1 MNEFRRPLRRRRRL
15 YEAPL
20 TTATT
25 IKTSP
30 IIGGTTTVIMGGGGG
45 RRLSGDDGDVN
56 ILLLVGAVGA
66 GVSLLLLVIGLCRA
80 RRVHHAT
87 TGNVGGEVEE
97 RRRRKTTT
105 TTKKCT
111 SKKMSRTANNSD
123 DVVTFEPGKNN
134 PGRRHGWFRRPS
146 GIDGNNTTSLS
157 GSPLRPPPP
166 PAFFPPTNNNSRP
179 NTPNQYHHTDDDD
192 ESNAD
197 FVLARAALGNNN
209 DGYDNANK
217 YGGGESLEDGDDVES
232 LGGESFGYT
241 VDGES
246 SLAASRNATKYING
260 VAAAAAAIPGTTNED
275 SAIGAGGISSFT
287 NDRGIFRWNENG
299 TKMVYTPT
307 NTATL
312 RKTGGGV
319 AVAVVGEEQNGFIFD
334 ERKKKWVVKEKI
346 VGGKTSKN
354 VSFPS
359 STAALITSTNIK
371 RVRSNESTA
380 GGSVISGMTGMSEF
394 TYDQIGR
401 SNNTTTTTTT
411 NDNGR
416 KVIMTK
422 NKKAASPNTPDETE
436 EGFEISSSMG
446 ITLTPL
452 TPATVYD
459 DTNDNDAIDDID
471 QLLLLRVGPT
481 TLSTPTRNEH
491 SNNNN
496 NNNDDLDD
504 DGSTSMMTGFTDI
517 YESNTA
523 LSGLTNIVTPERNG
537 GDSYRYT
544 ANNDDDCGSSVR
556 TGDPGRIT
564 PKTRKKFEPRPQQ
577 QLQQPSSSD
586 GGGGGG
592 MFFGAGRPRSVIT
605 AAPSMLKISEDT
617 PFDEDIPFD
626 ERSKI
631 NNNNDNDRQLLHR
644 PELNDDDDDAYED
657 DESQGSANSEHV
669 LKDLHSLSKFMY
681 ERKRSEKKNRGRVGV
696 GARGSGGWDDSRTSS
711 ARFGGAGRTITSSST
726 AGRKSSFGSRG
737 I

>member
-1 MNEFRRPLRRRRRL
+1 M
-15 YEAPL
+15 
-20 TTATT
+20 
-25 IKTSP
+25 
-30 IIGGTTTVIMGGGGG
+30 IMGGGGG
-45 RRLSGDDGDVN
+45 RRRLSGDDGDVN

-80 RRVHHAT
+80 RWVHRAT
-87 TGNVGGEVEE
+87 AGNVGGEVEE
-97 RRRRKTTT
+97 RRRKKTTT
-105 TTKKCT
+105 TTKCT
-111 SKKMSRTANNSD
+111 NK
-123 DVVTFEPGKNN
+123 DVATFEPGKNN
-134 PGRRHGWFRRPS
+134 PGSRHGWFRRPS
-146 GIDGNNTTSLS
+146 GINGNKTAAS

-166 PAFFPPTNNNSRP
+166 PAFPPTNINSRP
-179 NTPNQYHHTDDDD
+179 NTPDQYHTDDD

-197 FVLARAALGNNN
+197 FVLARAALLRNDNDGNDANN
-209 DGYDNANK
+209 D
-217 YGGGESLEDGDDVES
+217 GGGESLEDGDVES

-246 SLAASRNATKYING
+246 SLAASRNAAKY
-260 VAAAAAAIPGTTNED
+260 VAAAAAAIPGTTTNED

-307 NTATL
+307 TATL

-319 AVAVVGEEQNGFIFD
+319 VVGVEQNGFIFD

-359 STAALITSTNIK
+359 STALTASTESEHIIK

-394 TYDQIGR
+394 TYDHVGR

-411 NDNGR
+411 TATNDNGR
-416 KVIMTK
+416 KVITTK
-422 NKKAASPNTPDETE
+422 KKKAASPNTPDETE

-459 DTNDNDAIDDID
+459 DTNDNDTIDDID
-471 QLLLLRVGPT
+471 QLLLRVGPT

-496 NNNDDLDD
+496 NDDLDDD

-523 LSGLTNIVTPERNG
+523 LSGLTNIVTPDRNG
-537 GDSYRYT
+537 GDGNRYT

-556 TGDPGRIT
+556 TGDPGRII
-564 PKTRKKFEPRPQQ
+564 PKTRKKFDPRPPQQ
-577 QLQQPSSSD
+577 QQSQQPSSSD
-586 GGGGGG
+586 GGGAGGG
-592 MFFGAGRPRSVIT
+592 MFFGAGRLRSVIT
-605 AAPSMLKISEDT
+605 AAPPSMLKISEDT

-631 NNNNDNDRQLLHR
+631 NNNNDNDGQLLHHR
-644 PELNDDDDDAYED
+644 PELKDDDDDEYED

-669 LKDLHSLSKFMY
+669 LKDLDSLSKFMY
-681 ERKRSEKKNRGRVGV
+681 ERKRSEKKKRGRVVGG